1 MTTDALPPCAE
12 IRQAVSELRTRFS
25 GQLLERGDGSY
36 DSARKVWNGS
46 IDRYPAIIARCV
58 SVTDV
63 AHAIGIAKGAGL
75 VLAVRGGGHNVAG
88 FGTCQDGMVVDL
100 SLMQGVQVD
109 QQSRTARVQGGA
121 TWGVFD
127 RKTNRFGLATPGGQ
141 VSTTGIGGLTLG
153 GGIGWL
159 TRKHGLSCD
168 NLISV
173 QVITADGDV
182 VTANPGENEDL
193 FWGVRGGGGNFGVV
207 TAFEYRL
214 HPVNKVLAGLVLHP
228 LSRARRVLQF
238 FRDYAAEAP
247 NEVSLFATFRTP
259 PVGGSFTEIDSAAP
273 VLGIGVCYA
282 ASPDVGEKVIRP
294 LRTFGA
300 PTADQIR
307 TMAYPALQSMFDE
320 GAQPGLQN
328 YAKAE
333 YVRALNDD
341 LIEAIV
347 DSASRMSS
355 PLSQIYISPLGGAV
369 CRVGEHESAFSHR
382 AAPYII
388 NVLPAWWDPHKS
400 QSHIE
405 WARRLWA
412 TLRSF
417 STGGAYVNFLG
428 NEGQSRTR
436 AAYGESK
443 YRTLVRLKN
452 KYDPT
457 NVFRLNQNIR
467 PTT

>member
-1 MTTDALPPCAE
+1 
-12 IRQAVSELRTRFS
+12 
-25 GQLLERGDGSY
+25 
-36 DSARKVWNGS
+36 
-46 IDRYPAIIARCV
+46 
-58 SVTDV
+58 
-63 AHAIGIAKGAGL
+63 
-75 VLAVRGGGHNVAG
+75 
-88 FGTCQDGMVVDL
+88 
-100 SLMQGVQVD
+100 
-109 QQSRTARVQGGA
+109 
-121 TWGVFD
+121 
-127 RKTNRFGLATPGGQ
+127 
-141 VSTTGIGGLTLG
+141 
-153 GGIGWL
+153 
-159 TRKHGLSCD
+159 
-168 NLISV
+168 
-173 QVITADGDV
+173 
-182 VTANPGENEDL
+182 
-193 FWGVRGGGGNFGVV
+193 
-207 TAFEYRL
+207 
-214 HPVNKVLAGLVLHP
+214 
-228 LSRARRVLQF
+228 
-238 FRDYAAEAP
+238 
-247 NEVSLFATFRTP
+247 
-259 PVGGSFTEIDSAAP
+259 
-273 VLGIGVCYA
+273 
-282 ASPDVGEKVIRP
+282 
-294 LRTFGA
+294 
-300 PTADQIR
+300 
-307 TMAYPALQSMFDE
+307 MAYPALQSMFDE